1 MRILIISQ
9 YFWPETFRIN
19 DLCSELVQ
27 RNHHVTVLTGKP
39 NYPGGDVFPEFESD
53 PSKYGQYKGARVVR
67 VPMLARGQGNSLRLL
82 MNYLSFAFSA
92 SLWGWIKLRKLEFDI
107 IFVFQASPV
116 TVGLPAIF
124 LKKIK
129 KIPVVLWVL
138 DLWPE
143 TLEALGVI
151 KSKFILGL
159 IGRMVSLIYN
169 GCDLVLGQSRA
180 FLDGIALHCRERE
193 KIKYFP
199 SWSEDIFSSQVSGE
213 TEEIAKFNGAFKV
226 LFAGNVGE
234 AQDFP
239 SLIKA
244 AEHLKSENACVKFF
258 IVGDGRML
266 SWVKQQVVEKGLENY
281 IYLLG
286 RHPLEEMPVF
296 YASADALLVCLKKS
310 KVFSMTIPGKL
321 QTYMMA
327 GKPILAMLDG
337 EGARVVN
344 EANAGHSCNAED
356 FRVLA
361 DNVVAMSNLKEVE
374 LEVLGNNARNYA
386 HREFE
391 REVLISQLEQWL
403 SELVFSNPERV
414 VAK

>member
-9 YFWPETFRIN
+9 YFWPEIFRIN
-19 DLCSELVQ
+19 DLCSELIQ
-27 RNHHVTVLTGKP
+27 RNHQVTVITGKP
-39 NYPGGDVFPEFESD
+39 NYPGGYVFPEFESN
-53 PSKYGQYKGARVVR
+53 PSKYDQYEGAKIIR
-67 VPMLARGQGNSLRLL
+67 VPMVARGQGNSLRLL
-82 MNYLSFAFSA
+82 MNYLSFALSA
-92 SLWGWIKLRKLEFDI
+92 SLWGWIKLGKLKFDV
-107 IFVFQASPV
+107 IFVFEPSPV

-129 KIPVVLWVL
+129 KIPIVFWAL

-143 TLEALGVI
+143 TLEAVGVI
-151 KSKFILGL
+151 KSKFVLGL
-159 IGRMVSLIYN
+159 IGRMVSFIYN
-169 GCDLVLGQSRA
+169 GCDLVLGQSKT
-180 FLDGIALHCRERE
+180 FLDGIALYCRERE

-199 SWSEDIFSSQVSGE
+199 SWSEDIFSSQVS
-213 TEEIAKFNGAFKV
+213 EEIEDIAKYNGVFKV

-244 AEHLKSENACVKFF
+244 AEKIKNENANVKFF
-258 IVGDGRML
+258 VVGDGRML
-266 SWVKQQVVEKGLENY
+266 SWVKQQVADKGLENY

-286 RHPLEEMPVF
+286 RYPLEKMPVF
-296 YASADALLVCLKKS
+296 YASADALLVCLKKN
-310 KVFSMTIPGKL
+310 KIFSMTIPGKL

-344 EANAGHSCNAED
+344 EANAGYSCNAENFD
-356 FRVLA
+356 VLA
-361 DNVVAMSNLKEVE
+361 DNVIAMSNLKKIE

-391 REVLISQLEQWL
+391 REILISQLEQWF

-414 VAK
+414 AVK